1 MPTSQDTDD
10 KSKIAKLTEDISEL
24 ETEAQEDLNE
34 IVPLKLEKK
43 DAKKE
48 LAKAESE
55 VEMVN
60 VSLRALNDLTR
71 RNQSRNSGAR
81 SKGRRPRSPIL
92 TRRLLPK
99 PVIRALQWTLR
110 WKRSA
115 IRSSTTRAFF
125 RT

>member
-1 MPTSQDTDD
+1 MPTTQDTDD

-60 VSLRALNDLTR
+60 VCLRALNDLTR
-71 RNQSRNSGAR
+71 RNRSRNSGAR
-81 SKGRRPRSPIL
+81 SKRRRLRSPIL

-115 IRSSTTRAFF
+115 IRSSTIRAFF

>member
-1 MPTSQDTDD
+1 MPTTQDTDD

-60 VSLRALNDLTR
+60 VCLRALNDLTR

-115 IRSSTTRAFF
+115 IRSSTIRAFF